1 MSGKAIKS
9 LWRLSPLPQTQPQSG
24 NKVEGG
30 GEGEGDGVEG
40 EKKPPKSCKIIKAH
54 KLS

>member
-1 MSGKAIKS
+1 MSGKAIKT
-9 LWRLSPLPQTQPQSG
+9 LWRLSPLPQTQTQSG
-24 NKVEGG
+24 NKVEG
-30 GEGEGDGVEG
+30 EGDKGEG

>member
-30 GEGEGDGVEG
+30 GEGDGVEG

-54 KLS
+54 

>member
-9 LWRLSPLPQTQPQSG
+9 LWRLSPLPQTQTQTQPQSG

-30 GEGEGDGVEG
+30 GEGDGVEG

-54 KLS
+54 